1 MTVFVRFTTRFL
13 GEGCICE
20 YKTPLFG
27 GAVEVVEFSA
37 MNWPAMGWVRERVVP
52 FLLGLRRRKDSIPS
66 FDIVVNAGRS
76 FGILEVLEE

>member
-52 FLLGLRRRKDSIPS
+52 FLLGLRRRKDS
-66 FDIVVNAGRS
+66 VRS
-76 FGILEVLEE
+76 GEKYFLKIQFENMD